1 MTDGMTIYFQELNDD
16 NYEFEDVVL
25 NVYEEYYNDK
35 RQELIDKLID
45 DGYEWEEE

>member
-1 MTDGMTIYFQELNDD
+1 MTDGMTIYFQELNDG
-16 NYEFEDVVL
+16 NYEFQEVVH

-35 RQELIDKLID
+35 RQELIEKLID